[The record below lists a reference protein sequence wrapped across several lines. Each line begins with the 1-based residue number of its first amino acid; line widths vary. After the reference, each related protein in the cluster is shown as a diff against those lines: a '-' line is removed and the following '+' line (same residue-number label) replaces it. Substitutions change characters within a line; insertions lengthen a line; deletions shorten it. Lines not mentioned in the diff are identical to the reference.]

1 MIYTEFMLV
10 SVFTI
15 HYICHMSSIVIN
27 PKDQKELQFI
37 SKLLQKLGVNS
48 KVLSDEDT
56 EDLGLAVLMKDVD
69 RDELASEE
77 EIMSKLKG

>member
-1 MIYTEFMLV
+1 
-10 SVFTI
+10 
-15 HYICHMSSIVIN
+15 MSSIVIS
-27 PKDQKELQFI
+27 PKNHKELQFI
-37 SKLLQKLGVNS
+37 SKLLKKLGVSS

-69 RDELASEE
+69 RSDRVSED